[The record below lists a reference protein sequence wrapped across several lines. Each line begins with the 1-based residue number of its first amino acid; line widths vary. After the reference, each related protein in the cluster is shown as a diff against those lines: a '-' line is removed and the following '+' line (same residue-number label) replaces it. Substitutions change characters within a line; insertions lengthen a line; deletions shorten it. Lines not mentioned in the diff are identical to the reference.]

1 VGQSQFTSRRQASAS
16 TRGLRPRVC
25 LRKDCARVYQPRRWN
40 QRYCQEP
47 ECLKEVRRWQNAQR
61 QEQRRRRP
69 EVREQHATAERQ
81 RRARRRQAR
90 ASAMLGEPSPT
101 GAPSD
106 GRAWS
111 RRRKNSAPFCHRP
124 GCYEPLPQGGRV
136 PARYCG
142 SACREPM
149 QRVLDRERKWLRRK
163 TPEGRRQRGSED
175 PARGP
180 GRAKRSVEST
190 RDRPRRK
197 KRPPET

>member
-1 VGQSQFTSRRQASAS
+1 MGQSQFTSRRQASAS

-81 RRARRRQAR
+81 RRARRRQAH

-111 RRRKNSAPFCHRP
+111 RRRKIFAPFCHRP

-175 PARGP
+175 QARGP
-180 GRAKRSVEST
+180 GRGKRRVEST
-190 RDRPRRK
+190 RHRPRRK
-197 KRPPET
+197 KRPP